1 MRAGKLQEVV
11 LELKVGDVM
20 TADPM
25 TVRPEDRMSDLREVL
40 RANRFSGLPVV
51 DHGELVGVISVEDF
65 IRYLADG
72 DDRDCRVADQMSREV
87 RTLCAGDSVKHAI
100 GRFDSSG
107 LGRFPVVERG
117 GRALLGIVT
126 KGDLVRG
133 MLAKLEGEFHAEEAR
148 RHQEGRLFE
157 EIEADAA
164 VLSLRYG
171 VAGREFE
178 LAGRA
183 SSRLKRTLAR
193 FGVSPRV
200 VRRVAIACYE
210 AEMNLVFFTA
220 GGSIEA
226 ELRPSR
232 IAVAV
237 RDEGPGIA
245 DLDKA
250 LAPGY
255 STAADW
261 VRELGFG
268 AGMGLP
274 NIRRMA
280 DRFDIRS
287 APGEGTVL
295 RFSFATE
302 GGRDETD

>member
-1 MRAGKLQEVV
+1 MRASKLQEVV

-20 TADPM
+20 TTDPI
-25 TVRPEDRMSDLREVL
+25 TVRPADCMGNLREVL

-51 DHGELVGVISVEDF
+51 DGEALVGVVSAEDF
-65 IRYLADG
+65 IRCLADG
-72 DDRDCRVADQMSREV
+72 GRGCVVADQMTRSV
-87 RTLCAGDSVKHAI
+87 QTLCADDSVKHAI
-100 GRFDSSG
+100 GRFENSG
-107 LGRFPVVERG
+107 LGRFPVVERNSG
-117 GRALLGIVT
+117 ALVGIVT

-133 MLAKLEGEFHAEEAR
+133 MLAKLEEEFHAEEDR
-148 RHQEGRLFE
+148 RHQAGHLFE
-157 EIEADAA
+157 ELEADGAA
-164 VLSLRYG
+164 VALRYEVSG
-171 VAGREFE
+171 GDLERAGE
-178 LAGRA
+178 A

-193 FGVSPRV
+193 LGFWPRV

-220 GGSIEA
+220 GGSIAA

-232 IAVAV
+232 VAVEV

-250 LAPGY
+250 LEPGY

-261 VRELGFG
+261 IRELGFG

-274 NIRRMA
+274 NIRKMA

-295 RFSFATE
+295 CFSFATE
-302 GGRDETD
+302 GGRDEAD

>member
-20 TADPM
+20 TANPM

-40 RANRFSGLPVV
+40 RSNRFSGLPVV
-51 DHGELVGVISVEDF
+51 DDGEVIGVISVEDF

-72 DDRDCRVADQMSREV
+72 DDRDCRVGDRMTRDVQ
-87 RTLCAGDSVKHAI
+87 TLCVGDSVKHAI
-100 GRFDSSG
+100 GRFASSG

-117 GRALLGIVT
+117 GGALVGIVT

-133 MLAKLEGEFHAEEAR
+133 MLAKLEREFHAEETR

-157 EIEADAA
+157 ELEADAA
-164 VLSLRYG
+164 ALALRYE
-171 VAGREFE
+171 VAGQEFE
-178 LAGRA
+178 LAGEA

-193 FGVSPRV
+193 LGVSPQV

-220 GGSIEA
+220 GGAIEA
-226 ELRPSR
+226 EVRPAS
-232 IAVAV
+232 IAVEV
-237 RDEGPGIA
+237 RDGGPGIA
-245 DLDKA
+245 DLEKA
-250 LAPGY
+250 LEPGY

-274 NIRRMA
+274 NIRKMA

-287 APGEGTVL
+287 TPGEGTVL

-302 GGRDETD
+302 GGGDEAD